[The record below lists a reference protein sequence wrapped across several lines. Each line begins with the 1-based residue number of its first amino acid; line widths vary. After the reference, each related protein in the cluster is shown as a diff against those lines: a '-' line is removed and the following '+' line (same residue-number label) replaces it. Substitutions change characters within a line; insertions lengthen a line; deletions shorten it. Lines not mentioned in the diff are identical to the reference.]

1 MTAHSKKD
9 YGTVMMVRKSIESC
23 EYVLTVEA
31 HNECILL
38 ATEWQ
43 FVEGE
48 MFRKAIVSCLLIPY
62 SNYTIYKAVQST
74 SIIMFRDAIE
84 YIYAFFEVV
93 DLEILILQISY
104 LVITQTHKLNIF
116 DLNALL
122 GL

>member
-1 MTAHSKKD
+1 MTD
-9 YGTVMMVRKSIESC
+9 FDE
-23 EYVLTVEA
+23 EL
-31 HNECILL
+31 ILL
-38 ATEWQ
+38 IFCTKNLLKIGLQRPCLKFIIFFRFWQ

-48 MFRKAIVSCLLIPY
+48 MFRKAIVICLLIPY
-62 SNYTIYKAVQST
+62 TNYTINKAVKCT
-74 SIIMFRDAIE
+74 SIIMFGDAIE

-104 LVITQTHKLNIF
+104 LIITQTHKLNIF